1 MNIWPEFWNHIPED
15 DRPVIRSI
23 ITELLSTGVL
33 FGDIGRARE
42 MFLVAREFQKE
53 LADYLSVVG
62 LDLVTDPEQPILQAR
77 PAPGDCGLAA
87 KFSKEETLAVLT
99 LWRIYDEM
107 RMEQA
112 SDVIVITV
120 NDLYARLKLY
130 FEKVTLPTE
139 SPLKET
145 LNKFKQRRFIRM
157 EKDDD
162 KFGDSRI
169 EILPTLARAIPFDS
183 PAEWAEHADLF
194 RAPDGDQETTTET
207 SEP

>member
-77 PAPGDCGLAA
+77 PVPGDCGLAA
-87 KFSKEETLAVLT
+87 KFSKEETLTVLT
-99 LWRIYDEM
+99 LWRIYDEL

-145 LNKFKQRRFIRM
+145 LNKFKQRRFIRL

-162 KFGDSRI
+162 MFGESRI

-183 PAEWAEHADLF
+183 PADWAEHADLF

-207 SEP
+207 IQQ

>member
-1 MNIWPEFWNHIPED
+1 MKRWPEFWSHIPED
-15 DRPVIRSI
+15 DRPVLSSI
-23 ITELLSTGVL
+23 LTELLSSGVL
-33 FGDIGRARE
+33 FGDMGRARE

-53 LADYLSVVG
+53 VADYLAVLG
-62 LDLVTDPEQPILQAR
+62 IELITDPDQPILQAR
-77 PAPGDCGLAA
+77 PIPGDCGLSA
-87 KFSKEETLAVLT
+87 KFSKEETLVVLT

-112 SDVIVITV
+112 SDIIVITV

-130 FEKVTLPTE
+130 FEAMTPPNE
-139 SPLKET
+139 SPLRET
-145 LNKFKQRRFIRM
+145 LNKFRQRRFIRM

-183 PAEWAEHADLF
+183 PADWGEHADLF
-194 RAPDGDQETTTET
+194 RVPEADEEPSAP
-207 SEP
+207 

>member
-1 MNIWPEFWNHIPED
+1 MNIWPEFWNHIPES
-15 DRPVIRSI
+15 DRPVIRGI
-23 ITELLSTGVL
+23 ITELLSSGVL
-33 FGDIGRARE
+33 FGDVGRARE
-42 MFLVAREFQKE
+42 MFLVAREYHKE

-77 PAPGDCGLAA
+77 PAPGDCGLIAR
-87 KFSKEETLAVLT
+87 FSKEETLAVLT

-112 SDVIVITV
+112 SEVIVITV

-162 KFGDSRI
+162 KFGESRI

-194 RAPDGDQETTTET
+194 RAVEGDQET